1 MKIEMIVDYYPGD
14 TGEFIKVD
22 EEKCTGC
29 GLCAKFCTRDVW
41 QQDGNVYRPSNLKQC
56 VECGACWNVC
66 EVDAVIFGEPVGGTG
81 VKFSYG

>member
-14 TGEFIKVD
+14 TGEFIKVN

-41 QQDGNVYRPSNLKQC
+41 QQDGSVYRPSNLKQC
-56 VECGACWNVC
+56 AECGACWNIC
-66 EVDAVIFGEPVGGTG
+66 EFDAVIFGEPAGGTG